1 MHLGRYLS
9 LLHHAQQAL
18 TTALREVGEAHPDEP
33 DVRVDAERFATH
45 LERHTMKLA
54 PALQRYDQGADREPE
69 RLPSRLSH
77 GPRTGPLGL
86 LRDLQDLYLLATECD
101 ISSTL
106 IAQAAQ
112 GARDPQLVEIA
123 NECQRDVTIQ
133 LAWLRSR
140 LKQAAPQALVVA
152 S

>member
-1 MHLGRYLS
+1 MHLGHYLT
-9 LLHHAQQAL
+9 LLDHAQHTL
-18 TTALREVGEAHPDEP
+18 TNAFREVGEAHPDEP
-33 DVRVDAERFATH
+33 DVRIDAERFAAH
-45 LERHTMKLA
+45 LEEHAGELT
-54 PALQRYDQGADREPE
+54 GARRQYGDDAEHAPE
-69 RLPSRLSH
+69 RLLSSLFH

-86 LRDLQDLYLLATECD
+86 LRDLHDLYLLATECD

-112 GARDPQLVEIA
+112 GARDAQLAEIA
-123 NECQRDVTIQ
+123 NDYQRDVTVQ